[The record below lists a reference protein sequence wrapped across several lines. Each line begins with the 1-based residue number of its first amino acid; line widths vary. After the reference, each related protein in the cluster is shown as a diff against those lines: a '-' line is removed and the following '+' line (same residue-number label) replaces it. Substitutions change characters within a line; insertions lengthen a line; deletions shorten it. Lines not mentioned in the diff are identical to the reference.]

1 MAEHVVGFTPDLSEA
16 ESKNS
21 INIVV
26 DFKNGDKTYTST
38 QNFTMRNKVPVGKD
52 VEYVPE
58 PDEPEPRTITIYSD
72 GRACAEGEYVPFTGT
87 MDNNNKGTMQFTA
100 RIFGPNNPSQEVI
113 WSVEDCD
120 SSTTINNGLLVY
132 GGKEQNIFVKV
143 VAESKQY
150 VGLKTYIY
158 VVNSNMILDN
168 GDQDILINSGQTN
181 YININKNIQY
191 TWNDFNWHYTIT
203 EIDNNKNDIK
213 VVDSDL
219 DENHEVVINYINQD
233 SDCKKIMLT
242 TKADEQWQGSDFSIF
257 IGKGVSKKYRI
268 KVWVTL
274 KGNPNIV
281 SNTVTFSM
289 IK

>member
-1 MAEHVVGFTPDLSEA
+1 
-16 ESKNS
+16 
-21 INIVV
+21 
-26 DFKNGDKTYTST
+26 
-38 QNFTMRNKVPVGKD
+38 
-52 VEYVPE
+52 
-58 PDEPEPRTITIYSD
+58 
-72 GRACAEGEYVPFTGT
+72 

-191 TWNDFNWHYTIT
+191 TCNDFNWHYTIT